1 MGLLAGCGSGRAV
14 VQNAPDVGHA
24 YVGRAARKSR
34 WEYALLDPASQRIL
48 ADFVAS
54 VGQVPVNLADG
65 AGRKSGCVHGEY
77 LHIFDNDII

>member
-34 WEYALLDPASQRIL
+34 WEYSLLDPASQRIL

-54 VGQVPVNLADG
+54 VIQVAVDLPNRSRLKNC
-65 AGRKSGCVHGEY
+65 RNHSKFP
-77 LHIFDNDII
+77 LNMMIN